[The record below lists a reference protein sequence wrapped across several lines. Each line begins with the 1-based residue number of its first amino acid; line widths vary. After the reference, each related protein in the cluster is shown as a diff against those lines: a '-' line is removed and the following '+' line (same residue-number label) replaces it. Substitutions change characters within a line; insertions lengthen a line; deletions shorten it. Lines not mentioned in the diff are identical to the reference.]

1 MQDALGYDEPP
12 SWYYPVRESLGAEL
26 LAAKKDAVAEAVY
39 RADLKRNPE
48 NPRSL
53 YGLAESL
60 RAEGNTEAAAKVEA
74 RFTRQWSHSDVTLA
88 PEKVAAQ

>member
-12 SWYYPVRESLGAEL
+12 SWYYPVRENLGAEL
-26 LAAKKDAVAEAVY
+26 LASKQPALAEAVY

-53 YGLAESL
+53 FGLAQSL
-60 RAEGNTEAAAKVEA
+60 RAQGKTPEAAKVEE
-74 RFTRQWSHSDVTLA
+74 RFTKAWAHADVTLA
-88 PEKVAAQ
+88 PDCLAAQ